1 MTDKN
6 PSISSLI
13 NKPHLQTVQSAVPP
27 SDPVIPTR
35 IRATLDQIIAYKDNP
50 RQTKNP
56 MFDEI
61 KESIRNRGLDHAPNV
76 TRKNPAD
83 PYMIKDGGNTRLQI
97 LRELWEET
105 GDEKFY
111 HLDLMFHP
119 WTNDLDVLIGHMIEN
134 EMRGNM
140 IFIERAI
147 AARKVKNQIDAEN
160 TKEISVNALAKHITE
175 MGWSLNQSNLGQMLY
190 AEELLLPVIPD
201 ALWSGIGIDR
211 VKKIR
216 KLLECSRT
224 YWEAVSTPEEG
235 DFDSVWKPVFTK
247 LDGDGFDVAAA
258 EYQLCGEM
266 AKRMDDG
273 PVMSVTAQ
281 IQGLLEGIKGME
293 LVRPSRFE
301 PAPVESPAPKNSPV
315 KPPHAP
321 RVETD
326 SQHGNLPPVP
336 PRVAANG
343 ELNGGASNYFDPAIN
358 SQLNSSVAISG
369 AAELGMS
376 FEVPAFE
383 NSAELPAGFH
393 PQYTPSGSPI
403 KYEWLV
409 SLPTSFLQNQ
419 AYELAVRFAERVNL
433 HDFIF
438 STEGSSEAHMGFYV
452 SNEGVS
458 RLDEVQL
465 VYWVFLCQLSF
476 IRSDNIGGQL
486 MQHLANDIG
495 EDIDLML
502 PINLLINM
510 SYVRTKIFAM
520 QIRGKGSEFDNAAWE
535 EITELEAIA
544 GIMLTRDYDESVRAD
559 EVPDPTFIGR

>member
-1 MTDKN
+1 MSDKK
-6 PSISSLI
+6 PSISSLL
-13 NKPHLQTVQSAVPP
+13 NKPHLQTVQSTVAP

-35 IRATLDQIIAYKDNP
+35 IRATLDQVISYKDNP

-56 MFDEI
+56 MYDEI

-111 HLDLMFHP
+111 TLDLMFHP

-134 EMRGNM
+134 EMRGSM

-147 AARKVKNQIDAEN
+147 AARKIKTQIEQSES
-160 TKEISVNALAKHITE
+160 KELSIRELAKRISAE
-175 MGWSLNQSNLGQMLY
+175 GWSLDQAGLNHMLY
-190 AEELLLPVIPD
+190 AHDFLLPVISE
-201 ALWSGIGIDR
+201 ALWSGVGVDR

-216 KLLECSRT
+216 KLLDCCRT

-281 IQGLLEGIKGME
+281 IQGLLEGIKGLE

-301 PAPVESPAPKNSPV
+301 PAPIESPAPKRSLV
-315 KPPHAP
+315 KAPHSP
-321 RVETD
+321 RVE
-326 SQHGNLPPVP
+326 SVNQPGNLPSASPNDINADVF
-336 PRVAANG
+336 
-343 ELNGGASNYFDPAIN
+343 GGDQATLSQPIN
-358 SQLNSSVAISG
+358 SGVADWGAPVASSQLTQ
-369 AAELGMS
+369 
-376 FEVPAFE
+376 
-383 NSAELPAGFH
+383 PAGIPFDFH
-393 PQYTPSGSPI
+393 PQSAPSGSPI

-409 SLPTSFLQNQ
+409 SMPTASLQNQ
-419 AYELAVRFAERVNL
+419 AYEVALRFARRVGLESN
-433 HDFIF
+433 IIN
-438 STEGSSEAHMGFYV
+438 TEGNTDAHTGFGIT
-452 SNEGVS
+452 NEGVREMHPS
-458 RLDEVQL
+458 KLA
-465 VYWVFLCQLSF
+465 YWMYLCQCAFMRRPDMTRLLGELLCSGMGDDF
-476 IRSDNIGGQL
+476 DPLNIIAML
-486 MQHLANDIG
+486 MDMNYA
-495 EDIDLML
+495 
-502 PINLLINM
+502 
-510 SYVRTKIFAM
+510 RTGILGNE
-520 QIRGKGSEFDNAAWE
+520 IRGIQDAFSNGAWGD
-535 EITELEAIA
+535 ITELDAIV
-544 GIMLTRDYDESVRAD
+544 GIIVTRDYEESTQVD